1 MFPIFWPLHI
11 SGERGDDAKNLPPNI
26 VLHMFFHLKMS
37 YSEQCD
43 ACFRSDS
50 VTRVICFWD
59 GWTHIFSPDG
69 DTRPQFS
76 DDGIRGKIII
86 FSFPVIFSPTWQ
98 FFLQFS
104 FFMHQPKRERYMNN
118 TTRWNLFS
126 STFHILNFNLFVK
139 SFIWGFQFHV
149 WCWFW
154 CLAQFRTTLLL
165 LNNFK
170 KNIKIVF
177 SEFKSGSI
185 QARAALFAKST
196 GCDVS
201 KRKKELQLD

>member
-1 MFPIFWPLHI
+1 MHVLDLIRWPVSYVFETDGPIY
-11 SGERGDDAKNLPPNI
+11 SLPMETRD
-26 VLHMFFHLKMS
+26 LS
-37 YSEQCD
+37 
-43 ACFRSDS
+43 S
-50 VTRVICFWD
+50 VTTGSVARLVF
-59 GWTHIFSPDG
+59 FYSL
-69 DTRPQFS
+69 F
-76 DDGIRGKIII
+76 
-86 FSFPVIFSPTWQ
+86 FSPTWQ

-104 FFMHQPKRERYMNN
+104 FLMHQTKREKYLNN
-118 TTRWNLFS
+118 TTRWKLFS
-126 STFHILNFNLFVK
+126 STYHILNFNLFVK
-139 SFIWGFQFHV
+139 TFIWGFQFHV